1 MKNVKKFFKKSV
13 TKAENSKEKKS
24 SKIKAAAVGTAVTL
38 KDHKEELKTMAIV
51 VMAIVIIALLMRKP
65 ETVYQEIPVEVEKQI
80 VVEVPVQEEKED
92 NNVRN

>member
-1 MKNVKKFFKKSV
+1 MKKFFKKSV
-13 TKAENSKEKKS
+13 TKAENSKEKKI

-65 ETVYQEIPVEVEKQI
+65 QKVYQEVPVEVVKEV
-80 VVEVPVQEEKED
+80 VVEVPQEEKED